1 MHRGP
6 WVALVKEPLFQ
17 PVGDGDGVKGK
28 DDLQVIRGF
37 RSQPDVQLIEVPFQQ
52 FGRFLNPDPGDVIDG
67 FELFHVVQ
75 PGKQDF
81 ASVGEGNAHLPLA
94 DHSPTVGVVLG
105 DLAPQLGK
113 AALPEGPGYLA
124 AYQKAVARL

>member
-1 MHRGP
+1 MEEDAAFAAAQSGQ
-6 WVALVKEPLFQ
+6 V
-17 PVGDGDGVKGK
+17 
-28 DDLQVIRGF
+28 DLAYTAAPYAEQ
-37 RSQPDVQLIEVPFQQ
+37 S
-52 FGRFLNPDPGDVIDG
+52 IDG

-113 AALPEGPGYLA
+113 AALPEGPGHLA
-124 AYQKAVARL
+124 AYKDSVLRLRDAPLQLLAPSEDGLSGAAAPLEY